1 MSEDLRNLNQ
11 YPAFYNFTAT
21 DTTTTEIL
29 LPSAATQISLGAQGK
44 ELYVCRNGATDGGAV
59 PSNKMTVPQSNYV
72 VLRLGRGKNR
82 PDSIFVASK
91 SGNAEVSII
100 LEEL

>member
-1 MSEDLRNLNQ
+1 MSVDLRNLNI
-11 YPAFYNFTAT
+11 YPAFHNFTAN
-21 DTTTTEIL
+21 DSTTTEIL
-29 LPSAATQISLGAQGK
+29 LPSPATQISLGSTGK
-44 ELYVCRNGATDGGAV
+44 EIFVCRNGATDGGAI
-59 PSNKMTVPQSNYV
+59 PSNKMTVPSSNYV

-91 SGNAEVSII
+91 TGNAEISVI

>member
-1 MSEDLRNLNQ
+1 MSEDLRNINI
-11 YPAFYNFTAT
+11 YPAFHNFTAA
-21 DTTTTEIL
+21 DDAVTEIL
-29 LPSAATQISLGAQGK
+29 LPSPATQISLGSTGK
-44 ELYVCRNGATDGGAV
+44 EIFVCRNGAIDGGAI
-59 PSNKMTVPQSNYV
+59 PSNKMTVPSSNYV

>member
-1 MSEDLRNLNQ
+1 MSEDLRNLNV
-11 YPAFYNFTAT
+11 YPAFHNFTAN
-21 DTTTTEIL
+21 DSTTTEII
-29 LPSAATQISLGAQGK
+29 LPSPATQISLGSTGK
-44 ELYVCRNGATDGGAV
+44 EIFVCRNGATDGGAI
-59 PSNKMTVPQSNYV
+59 PSNKMTVPSSNYV

-91 SGNAEVSII
+91 TGTAEVSVI